1 MPGLPPRQG
10 PGGGRTLTRA
20 RSRPIQCQNLTKP
33 DVLRE
38 IAFADIDIVR
48 VAVTPLPVMAELVG
62 FAFLKVTHCRSRALE
77 PAGRTG
83 AGCKGSLTHEQM
95 SSYLYTMRNR
105 VKEQRALRG
114 LSQADIAAAL
124 GVSRQTVISIE
135 SGRYLPS
142 LPLAFR
148 IARFF
153 DVPVEKMFDPDDE
166 EAGT

>member
-1 MPGLPPRQG
+1 
-10 PGGGRTLTRA
+10 
-20 RSRPIQCQNLTKP
+20 
-33 DVLRE
+33 
-38 IAFADIDIVR
+38 
-48 VAVTPLPVMAELVG
+48 
-62 FAFLKVTHCRSRALE
+62 
-77 PAGRTG
+77 
-83 AGCKGSLTHEQM
+83 
-95 SSYLYTMRNR
+95 